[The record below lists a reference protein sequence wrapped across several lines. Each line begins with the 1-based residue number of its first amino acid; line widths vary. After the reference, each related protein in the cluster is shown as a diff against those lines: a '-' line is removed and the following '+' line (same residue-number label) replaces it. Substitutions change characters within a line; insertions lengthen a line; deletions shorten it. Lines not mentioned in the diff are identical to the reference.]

1 MKIKEI
7 TIQKTRTI
15 SVDGIMGRD
24 KYRKI
29 EIRLVGDV
37 DKNETYKQAHKK
49 ISLLIDKAMSDEI
62 IKINKEVKKIK
73 KTKL

>member
-15 SVDGIMGRD
+15 SVDGIMGRE

-37 DKNETYKQAHKK
+37 DKDETLEQANKK
-49 ISLLIDKAMSDEI
+49 ITTILDKAMSDEI
-62 IKINKEVKKIK
+62 IKINKEVTHYK

>member
-15 SVDGIMGRD
+15 SVEGIMGRD

-37 DKNETYKQAHKK
+37 DKNETYEQAHKK
-49 ISLLIDKAMSDEI
+49 ILSLIDKAMSDEI
-62 IKINKEVKKIK
+62 IKINKNIK